1 MNAVECIKTRRSV
14 RKFTDEMVSVD
25 TVREIV
31 ELASYAPSWK
41 NTQVIRYTLV
51 EDPEIIAKIA
61 AEGVMDFPLNQKTV
75 SRAKQLMIVTKKD
88 GICGYEK
95 SGEFKRV
102 QRHRKMRQGK
112 GFETVEC
119 YTGLDKIRLPE
130 NCTVLLE
137 CMSNLVANE
146 MFQEE
151 GAHENTVEAVLKGVR
166 HIREQAG
173 NLVIVTNEIFS
184 EAADYQGE
192 TELYQEYLGQIN
204 QKIAEIAD
212 QVVEVVYGIPVY
224 HKNKLLSGEG

>member
-1 MNAVECIKTRRSV
+1 MESLLL
-14 RKFTDEMVSVD
+14 RKIVLFLLEKADRIYIATMYPFDE
-25 TVREIV
+25 E
-31 ELASYAPSWK
+31 
-41 NTQVIRYTLV
+41 
-51 EDPEIIAKIA
+51 
-61 AEGVMDFPLNQKTV
+61 
-75 SRAKQLMIVTKKD
+75 SR
-88 GICGYEK
+88 
-95 SGEFKRV
+95 KRV

-224 HKNKLLSGEG
+224 HKNKLLSEEG

>member
-1 MNAVECIKTRRSV
+1 MMILVTGGSGSGKSAFAEDCVVSFGKTDRIYIATMYP
-14 RKFTDEMVSVD
+14 FDE
-25 TVREIV
+25 E
-31 ELASYAPSWK
+31 
-41 NTQVIRYTLV
+41 
-51 EDPEIIAKIA
+51 
-61 AEGVMDFPLNQKTV
+61 
-75 SRAKQLMIVTKKD
+75 SR
-88 GICGYEK
+88 
-95 SGEFKRV
+95 KRV

-224 HKNKLLSGEG
+224 HKNKLCGTVLRLPLRCFQRYRCPRQTGRKKICVICSVFFRLSVQLSGWSCLAWNGSAVILE

>member
-1 MNAVECIKTRRSV
+1 MILVTGGSGSGKSAFAEDCVVSFGKTDRIYIATMYP
-14 RKFTDEMVSVD
+14 FDE
-25 TVREIV
+25 E
-31 ELASYAPSWK
+31 
-41 NTQVIRYTLV
+41 
-51 EDPEIIAKIA
+51 
-61 AEGVMDFPLNQKTV
+61 
-75 SRAKQLMIVTKKD
+75 SR
-88 GICGYEK
+88 
-95 SGEFKRV
+95 KRV

-112 GFETVEC
+112 GFET
-119 YTGLDKIRLPE
+119 
-130 NCTVLLE
+130 
-137 CMSNLVANE
+137 
-146 MFQEE
+146 